1 MKGMSDAKIPV
12 VKIRGDLIT
21 LGQLVKLLRL
31 IGSGGEVKDFLANA
45 KIKVNGEP
53 EDRRGRKIRD
63 GDIVHIPGKKTVRIE
78 ATPEAEPPAEA

>member
-1 MKGMSDAKIPV
+1 MSDAKIPV

-21 LGQLVKLLRL
+21 LGQLVKYLDL
-31 IGSGGEVKDFLANA
+31 IGTGGEVKDFLARA

-63 GDIVHIPGKKTVRIE
+63 GDIVHIPGKKTVRIQ
-78 ATPEAEPPAEA
+78 AEFPTEP

>member
-1 MKGMSDAKIPV
+1 MSDAKIPV

-21 LGQLVKLLRL
+21 LGQLVKYLDL
-31 IGSGGEVKDFLANA
+31 IGSGGEVKSFLARA

-63 GDIVHIPGKKTVRIE
+63 GDIVHIPGKKTVRIQ
-78 ATPEAEPPAEA
+78 ATPEAEPPAE